1 MKGEFF
7 LKAKNHGL
15 NTLNYGLLTS
25 DLHYI
30 DVRPG
35 DSAELCN
42 MSLVLYKRQRS
53 EFSSKCENVP
63 LRDQIPASAALV

>member
-15 NTLNYGLLTS
+15 KTLNYGLLTS
-25 DLHYI
+25 DLHYT

-53 EFSSKCENVP
+53 EFSPKSENVP